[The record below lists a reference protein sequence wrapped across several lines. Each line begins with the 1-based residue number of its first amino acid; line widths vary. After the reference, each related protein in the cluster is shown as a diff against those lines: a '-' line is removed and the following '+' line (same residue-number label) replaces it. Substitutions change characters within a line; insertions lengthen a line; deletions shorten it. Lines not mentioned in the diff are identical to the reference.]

1 MLVNNNRVY
10 SSKLA
15 CLLSPCPTLGSRW
28 CNVTAQF
35 QHLPSL
41 SNTGPGVPSRLG
53 HVRNVVVCDTL
64 ATGHWPAS
72 VSCGSGTQLHSSPSC
87 GAASVA
93 SDEAGPAVPGAGAGA
108 SPDYCVLSLPSVC
121 LPRHQ
126 TGMATSAAL
135 VMWFGSLEDTSSRI
149 LLLSLDWTVWTN
161 IGVIGSPTYCTAA
174 LPPSSVSRRHV

>member
-64 ATGHWPAS
+64 ATGRPVWVVGAEHNSTHPRVVELRVWRQMRRDQRCLVLVLVPAQTIAYSLSHLSACLVTRLAWPLQPRW
-72 VSCGSGTQLHSSPSC
+72 SCG
-87 GAASVA
+87 
-93 SDEAGPAVPGAGAGA
+93 
-108 SPDYCVLSLPSVC
+108 
-121 LPRHQ
+121 
-126 TGMATSAAL
+126 
-135 VMWFGSLEDTSSRI
+135 LEDWKTLLLI

-161 IGVIGSPTYCTAA
+161 IGVTGSPTYCTAP

>member
-121 LPRHQ
+121 LVTRLAWPLQPRWSC
-126 TGMATSAAL
+126 G
-135 VMWFGSLEDTSSRI
+135 LEDWKTLLLI

-161 IGVIGSPTYCTAA
+161 IGVTGSPTYCTAP